1 MNKVVI
7 GIVSF
12 VLITS
17 CSDKKVK
24 EDSII
29 TSSVD
34 LIVIEGDSLMIESE
48 ILEPMRDDVNES
60 FEDFIYNFT
69 SDKSLQVERINFPL
83 SYYNNGVIADIEQ
96 SNWAHDDLFTADDYY
111 TLLFDKEDDFELIGD
126 TSLNAVQVEWIYLQ
140 ELMIKKYFFIK
151 DRGEWRLDS
160 LDYRPIV
167 AKEREGFIDFLAE
180 FSSDSTFQASRVAKP
195 LVFVTAD
202 PDDDFSII
210 ETSLDLNQWF
220 AFKPELPLDKMSNI
234 NYGQRS
240 LSNSNKKILAL
251 KGISNGFSNIL
262 YFKRKSKDSGWL
274 LYKFEDVSI

>member
-12 VLITS
+12 LLITS

-24 EDSII
+24 DDSLI

-34 LIVIEGDSLMIESE
+34 LIIVEGDSLLLESE

-83 SYYNNGVIADIEQ
+83 GYYNNGVIADIEQ
-96 SNWAHDDLFTADDYY
+96 SNWAHDDLVTADDYY
-111 TLLFDKEDDFELIGD
+111 TLLFDKEDDFDLIGN
-126 TSLNAVQVEWIYLQ
+126 TSLNAVKVEWIYLQ

-220 AFKPELPLDKMSNI
+220 AFKPKFPLDKKSNI

-240 LSNSNKKILAL
+240 LSNSNKKILSL

-262 YFKRKSKDSGWL
+262 YFKRKSRDSGWL